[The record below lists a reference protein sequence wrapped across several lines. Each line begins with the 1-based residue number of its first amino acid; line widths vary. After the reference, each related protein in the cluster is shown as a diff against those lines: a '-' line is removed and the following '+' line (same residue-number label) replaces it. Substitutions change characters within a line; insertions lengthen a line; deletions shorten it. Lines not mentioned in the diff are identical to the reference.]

1 MFTLHE
7 EKYKSFFIQ
16 LQRLNQMYNEKYFI
30 KVVNSFLERLSKE
43 FHFVFEQIQVHLFL
57 YIIQKNHFF
66 EVLNN
71 SCSCKCGH
79 GYFDDIS
86 HVHSFVNTTLPNK
99 H

>member
-43 FHFVFEQIQVHLFL
+43 FHFVF
-57 YIIQKNHFF
+57 
-66 EVLNN
+66 
-71 SCSCKCGH
+71 
-79 GYFDDIS
+79 
-86 HVHSFVNTTLPNK
+86 
-99 H
+99 